1 MADLVRDFTIE
12 DVYLNNLTLT
22 EQGRKKILTKKID
35 YSKLMEGFSDENKR
49 TLETLRKITI
59 GKEGKIEIKP
69 FLNRLKIMQTAIE

>member
-12 DVYLNNLTLT
+12 DVDLNNLTLT